1 MNLAVADMLYATLIT
16 PDSFLRR
23 TSTHPDG
30 MGGTVLCKLMT
41 GGSLAWIAGTSS
53 VVSLI
58 AIAAERYYAVIYPSG
73 NVGKFTKRKL
83 KVRHWRLNL
92 HNVTKLL

>member
-1 MNLAVADMLYATLIT
+1 MNLAVADMLYATLVT
-16 PDSFLRR
+16 PHNFLRR

-30 MGGTVLCKLMT
+30 MGGTVLCKLIT
-41 GGSLAWIAGTSS
+41 GGRLAWIAGTSL

-83 KVRHWRLNL
+83 KVRYWRLNL